1 MSKKLNE
8 RNSSI
13 MEKIENTSEKIMN
26 LLNEQNTITITN
38 QIFQNMEIMITS
50 QMKEEVKQNEIIKHI
65 QMNNQQINS
74 SEAEIQKNLES
85 MSQNIVYKINK
96 NQENEIVTMMRKMM
110 KMEITNC
117 VKILKESM
125 GNIDYT
131 LEEGNKKEMGILND
145 QGEALGVKLDGIT
158 NLIEN
163 NSIIV
168 NKTCK
173 KPKGMFQLLI

>member
-1 MSKKLNE
+1 
-8 RNSSI
+8 
-13 MEKIENTSEKIMN
+13 
-26 LLNEQNTITITN
+26 
-38 QIFQNMEIMITS
+38 
-50 QMKEEVKQNEIIKHI
+50 MK
-65 QMNNQQINS
+65 
-74 SEAEIQKNLES
+74 
-85 MSQNIVYKINK
+85 
-96 NQENEIVTMMRKMM
+96 T
-110 KMEITNC
+110 EITNC

-131 LEEGNKKEMGILND
+131 LEEENKKEMGILND

-163 NSIIV
+163 NSIIF